1 MKMFK
6 NDKAGVSPVIATLVL
21 VLVAVAAGVA
31 FFAWQ
36 SSWQEESQ
44 EGISDPN
51 IKTTIKVGGS
61 TTVYPLMSTAAE
73 AYMLENPSVKI
84 SYVGGGSG
92 PGVASV
98 MEGLVDLGMSSS
110 SPTSKLAGNGYVLD
124 EEIDFHYTTVGYDCV
139 AIVVGEGNP
148 HGLLSVDEQTMRNIY
163 EIGTSDVGYTVMD
176 TWDDVPAHTETLT
189 TTQGTPGTTFT
200 ISGVGNID
208 LTQLVAGQ
216 PITIEDAVAGTP
228 PTDLSTTVVSSTAT
242 TITTADAA
250 TVATTDAAVTIMC
263 DGTEAIVTYERSLS
277 SGTEETFGKH
287 IVGTGDELEVAADEG
302 VESNQE
308 MIKVL
313 KSDDGDHAIGFA
325 AFGIADGV
333 VPIVNFDDDG
343 DGVSY
348 PPSSDNA
355 ESGDYPYRA
364 LYVVWNFPAGQKP
377 IVEDFIEFIKSP
389 GNNPAFTEENGYFS
403 IYDFDTAT
411 MDQM

>member
-148 HGLLSVDEQTMRNIY
+148 HGLLSTDEATMRAIY
-163 EIGTSDVGYTVMD
+163 GID
-176 TWDDVPAHTETLT
+176 TPAITNWNNVPAHTEAITADGAVGSSDVTVTLENY
-189 TTQGTPGTTFT
+189 
-200 ISGVGNID
+200 GNID
-208 LTQLVAGQ
+208 LTQLVDGQ
-216 PITIEDAVAGTP
+216 PITDGTNP
-228 PTDLSTTVVSSTAT
+228 T
-242 TITTADAA
+242 TIDVDATGHDPANGVIGITALGTTLTWADGANIDITCA
-250 TVATTDAAVTIMC
+250 
-263 DGTEAIVTYERSLS
+263 GTEAIVTYERSLS

-333 VPIVNFDDDG
+333 VPIVNYVESG
-343 DGVSY
+343 TVSY
-348 PPSSDNA
+348 APSSSNA

-389 GNNPAFTEENGYFS
+389 GNNPAFAEENGYFS